1 MKTRGILY
9 LFVLV
14 SVFVCMGSHTFGA
27 VETSYTLEFYN
38 RYIWRGFDLNPDNK
52 FVVQPSVDF
61 TFGDSPWSANLWYNY
76 SNENHELNEIDLTI
90 SYLLSSN
97 ENFDITIGSVLFG
110 WYWAKDFNT
119 ENNTTIE
126 NFVTLAWKNHELNPE
141 LSIYHDCKN
150 GNGLYA
156 SLALSKEI
164 KLSEKQNLEI
174 SSSIGYNQKQWI
186 SRSGFSDVNLKLA
199 IPLNEGKITPFF
211 GITWPLLD
219 DINPDVAREYWMG
232 ISLSF

>member
-1 MKTRGILY
+1 MKNRGKFSLI
-9 LFVLV
+9 VLV
-14 SVFVCMGSHTFGA
+14 AVILSFSAQMAEA

-52 FVVQPSVDF
+52 FVVQPSIDF
-61 TFGDSPWSANLWYNY
+61 TFGDSPWSVNLWYNY

-90 SYLLSSN
+90 NYLLTSN
-97 ENFDITIGSVLFG
+97 ENIEITIGSVLFG

-126 NFVTLAWKNHELNPE
+126 NYITFNWKNVELNPE

-156 SLALSKEI
+156 NLAFSKEFKLSK
-164 KLSEKQNLEI
+164 KQNMEI
-174 SSSIGYNQKQWI
+174 STSIGYNQKQWI
-186 SRSGFSDVNLKLA
+186 NKSGLSDANLKLSV
-199 IPLNEGKITPFF
+199 PLNDGKITPFF
-211 GITWPLLD
+211 AVTWPLLKE
-219 DINPDVAREYWMG
+219 INPEVAREYWMG
-232 ISLSF
+232 VSLSF